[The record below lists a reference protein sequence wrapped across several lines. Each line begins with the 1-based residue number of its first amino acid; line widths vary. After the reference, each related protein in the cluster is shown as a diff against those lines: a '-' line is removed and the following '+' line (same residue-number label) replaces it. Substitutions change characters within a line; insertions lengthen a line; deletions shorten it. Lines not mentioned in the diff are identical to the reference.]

1 MENTKSKNRNQI
13 PSKKNDIGENNDLQK
28 DSIAAPVDE
37 RLRLLAMEY
46 FDPVIARFCQEDI
59 FPLRDLINIFER
71 AVLIKSLSSFNGNQK
86 KTADYLGLKLS
97 TLNEKIKKHNIQ
109 FRKEPY

>member
-1 MENTKSKNRNQI
+1 MGNTKRNNLNHIPLDKNGL
-13 PSKKNDIGENNDLQK
+13 GENN
-28 DSIAAPVDE
+28 SGENNAASAPVDE

-71 AVLIKSLSSFNGNQK
+71 AVLIRSLSNFNGNQK